1 MKKNSYDSG
10 TDIDFFFFLVNN
22 DQNIGLILT
31 KSYKKET
38 ASFEVLFM

>member
-1 MKKNSYDSG
+1 MIVG
-10 TDIDFFFFLVNN
+10 QTLIFFFFLVNN